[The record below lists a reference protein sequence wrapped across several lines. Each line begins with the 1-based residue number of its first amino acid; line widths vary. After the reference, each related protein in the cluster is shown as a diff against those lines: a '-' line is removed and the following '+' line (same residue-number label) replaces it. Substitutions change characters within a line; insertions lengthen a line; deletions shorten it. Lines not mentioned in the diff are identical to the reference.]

1 MYIKEILW
9 FLTWPLL
16 IVVAYYVIR
25 FALKKFESNLPQ
37 KDD

>member
-25 FALKKFESNLPQ
+25 FALKKFEANLPD
-37 KDD
+37 KED

>member
-25 FALKKFESNLPQ
+25 FALKKFESNLPE